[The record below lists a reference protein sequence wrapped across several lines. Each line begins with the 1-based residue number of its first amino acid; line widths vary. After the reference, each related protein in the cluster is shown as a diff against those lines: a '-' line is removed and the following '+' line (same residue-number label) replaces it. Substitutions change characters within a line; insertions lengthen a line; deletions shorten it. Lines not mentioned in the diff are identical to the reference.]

1 MASGAGKA
9 AQPPGPGSAVNGTAA
24 EFANIEQ
31 ELYDYQMHSKMCK
44 KIAQLTKVIYSL
56 NMKNEEQEAALQ
68 ALSHAHHEELHRI
81 LMETCHEGEGSALRT
96 RLLELQESL
105 DEQHRVGAQVQA
117 DFEYFR
123 IQAEERERETE
134 AELRKE
140 FEERL
145 QAAEEE
151 LQEAK
156 AQISDAQEESLRLS
170 KELEKAGMQIQNLD
184 AKCEELQK
192 ADEDR
197 KKEEEVEGET
207 EGRED
212 LGKVK
217 MLLEEVKALKEER
230 DREEEERRRAVKEER
245 EKWEQKMNDL
255 KEEKEEMRKRMET
268 EWREEQ
274 QRWEEREE
282 EEKKGMHSALRE
294 RVKRAEAEVESHLER
309 LAESKRN
316 TMKLQERIQDLE
328 EELELDRRRV
338 SEAEGVAKRAEEELT
353 VAKERLLLQEDELQ
367 SRAAELLN
375 RGGCEVCVCAEVE
388 DLRSQVSRLQSKNRE
403 LELQSSGRNSDH
415 ARQIRQHAEALSS
428 LRSEMVRAQTEELRR
443 IQKHADD
450 ERDKLQKEIEKE
462 RETLQ
467 REREQEK
474 DQFEKDRNRL
484 RREREEEKEALQKE
498 TEETKERLRREKEEE
513 VDRLRKELEVERVR
527 VRSQLDKS
535 IEQVEAERANVQQ
548 KLEDEKRRLV
558 EKAEE
563 DRKRLKEQV
572 RKAIE
577 EVMRRHA
584 AELHSLQE
592 ALSSEKKTNQEVCAH
607 LEEER
612 RRSEELCNGLENERE
627 ELRTKLRD
635 ATNEICRLES
645 VIQQQDEKEKAGPE
659 AASSFGPQCSRLEE
673 ELHQT
678 RSRLARSQ
686 EEAERQRDRQQRE
699 IASLRSDKHR
709 LEEKVLEQS
718 RLNTERSLLD
728 QGQRQTEDRI
738 RAECEDRLR
747 AEFRIEMNAAVAESE
762 QRWQNREQELQAQI
776 SELQGEVSAAQS
788 KVDKKK
794 AGPGDDNHGNPEIER
809 LRTEVQ
815 ETKEI
820 NRKLRELLQEPQ
832 TQSSTA
838 DRHSH
843 AMALQALERQAK
855 EDVLSERNRLQTIHH
870 LELDK
875 QRAELTQ
882 QHTEWSRQ
890 MTQRH
895 MQQIE
900 DLQAQLQAHTQMMA
914 LQQDLKQQNQYQ
926 VFERQLDE
934 SRCAILELQRE
945 NAALKKQ
952 LKEKLGDDLGHRRC
966 SKISMTDTQASPPEI
981 VGEPADTKALT
992 VADDWMLTRSV
1003 QKHPKAEEKAEE
1015 NVDLQRKRDAQLEEE
1030 AQRLKEE
1037 VEKLRVEMEKLEE
1050 SQKHW
1055 EERKEEDVKEEEVC
1069 EKKKKKEQEE
1079 EEERRR
1085 EEVEEIRREH
1095 KKEMQSLVSEYSSA
1109 QTHLQAR
1116 IVALENELRER
1127 EERCRRREPRC
1138 DDQQLGRLQERLSE
1152 RDQLIKRLVEERHQ
1166 LQLHPP
1172 VSGDNSTLRLRDSKS
1187 RPGSVT
1193 PTMRRKQVESPPRG
1207 TSISSAGTFDRNIFQ
1222 PHSSSSSSSSG
1233 VHQHSSS
1240 GVHQHSSSTLPH
1252 QSSSHP
1258 QTSPHYSTSSLPHKH
1273 TSLSLSQQ
1281 SSPSNPRS
1289 ARTRTSCIPP
1299 TPAPTAP
1306 LPVCPSVHTGIRYV
1320 SPSCQEPH
1328 AHLQAQSI
1336 RGPYLEQRGTEGLKQ
1351 EWFTKY
1357 FSF

>member
-9 AQPPGPGSAVNGTAA
+9 AQPPGGPGSAVNGTAA
-24 EFANIEQ
+24 EFPNIEQ

-68 ALSHAHHEELHRI
+68 ALSHAHHDELHRI
-81 LMETCHEGEGSALRT
+81 LMETCHEGEGSVLRT

-117 DFEYFR
+117 DFECFR

-140 FEERL
+140 FEEKL
-145 QAAEEE
+145 QATEDE
-151 LQEAK
+151 LREAK
-156 AQISDAQEESLRLS
+156 AHVSAAQEESLRLS
-170 KELEKAGMQIQNLD
+170 EELEKARGHVMEAD

-192 ADEDR
+192 VADEEKQKKEDERQRENEDR
-197 KKEEEVEGET
+197 KK
-207 EGRED
+207 
-212 LGKVK
+212 
-217 MLLEEVKALKEER
+217 
-230 DREEEERRRAVKEER
+230 REEEEDRKTEQREDLERVRALSEEVQALREERERAEEEKRRAVRDER
-245 EKWEQKMNDL
+245 ERWEEKLNDL
-255 KEEKEEMRKRMET
+255 NEENEDMRKKIEA
-268 EWREEQ
+268 EWREER

-294 RVKRAEAEVESHLER
+294 RVKRAEAEVEGHLER
-309 LAESKRN
+309 LSESKRS

-338 SEAEGVAKRAEEELT
+338 SEAEGMAKRAEEELA

-367 SRAAELLN
+367 SRAEELLN
-375 RGGCEVCVCAEVE
+375 RGGCEVCVCAELDE
-388 DLRSQVSRLQSKNRE
+388 LKSQVSRLQSRNRE

-462 RETLQ
+462 RESLKK
-467 REREQEK
+467 EREQEK
-474 DQFEKDRNRL
+474 DRFEKDRNRM
-484 RREREEEKEALQKE
+484 RREINEEKEVLHKE
-498 TEETKERLRREKEEE
+498 VDEARERLRREKEEE
-513 VDRLRKELEVERVR
+513 VDRQRKELDVERVR
-527 VRSQLDKS
+527 VRSQLDKN

-548 KLEDEKRRLV
+548 KLEEEKKRLG

-584 AELHSLQE
+584 AELNGLQE
-592 ALSSEKKTNQEVCAH
+592 ALSSEKKTNQEVC
-607 LEEER
+607 LRLDEER
-612 RRSEELCNGLENERE
+612 RNGEDVRCRLENERD
-627 ELRTKLRD
+627 ELRTKLQD
-635 ATNEICRLES
+635 ATSEICRLES
-645 VIQQQDEKEKAGPE
+645 TAQQKDRKDKVPPE
-659 AASSFGPQCSRLEE
+659 AAPPCGPQCSRLEE
-673 ELHQT
+673 ELHQG
-678 RSRLARSQ
+678 RNRLARIQ

-699 IASLRSDKHR
+699 IASLRADKHR

-718 RLNTERSLLD
+718 RLNTERSLLE
-728 QGQRQTEDRI
+728 QSQRHTEDRI

-762 QRWQNREQELQAQI
+762 QRWQNKEQELQTQI
-776 SELQGEVSAAQS
+776 SELQTELNQLQS
-788 KVDKKK
+788 QAEKKK
-794 AGPGDDNHGNPEIER
+794 TGQGDDCHGNPEIDR
-809 LRTEVQ
+809 LRKEVQ
-815 ETKEI
+815 DTKEI
-820 NRKLRELLQEPQ
+820 NKKLRDLLQEPQ
-832 TQSSTA
+832 SQSLTEEK
-838 DRHSH
+838 HNH
-843 AMALQALERQAK
+843 AMALQTLERQAK
-855 EDVLSERNRLQTIHH
+855 EDLLSERNRLQTMHH

-934 SRCAILELQRE
+934 SRCAMLELQRE
-945 NAALKKQ
+945 NVTLKKQ
-952 LKEKLGDDLGHRRC
+952 LKE
-966 SKISMTDTQASPPEI
+966 
-981 VGEPADTKALT
+981 
-992 VADDWMLTRSV
+992 RSV
-1003 QKHPKAEEKAEE
+1003 QKNSEVAEKEE
-1015 NVDLQRKRDAQLEEE
+1015 ESTEIRKKRDAQLEEE

-1055 EERKEEDVKEEEVC
+1055 EERKDEDIKEEEVDE
-1069 EKKKKKEQEE
+1069 EKRKEREE
-1079 EEERRR
+1079 EKRR
-1085 EEVEEIRREH
+1085 EEVEEIKREH
-1095 KKEMQSLVSEYSSA
+1095 KREMQSLVSEYSSA

-1138 DDQQLGRLQERLSE
+1138 DDLQLGRLQERLTE

-1172 VSGDNSTLRLRDSKS
+1172 AAGDNGALRLRDGKS

-1193 PTMRRKQVESPPRG
+1193 LTMRRKGVDSPPRV
-1207 TSISSAGTFDRNIFQ
+1207 TSTSSAGTYDRSIFLA
-1222 PHSSSSSSSSG
+1222 HSSSSTSSSS
-1233 VHQHSSS
+1233 STT
-1240 GVHQHSSSTLPH
+1240 VHQHSSSTLPH
-1252 QSSSHP
+1252 PSTAHP
-1258 QTSPHYSTSSLPHKH
+1258 QSSPHYSTSSLPHKH

-1281 SSPSNPRS
+1281 SSPSLQRS
-1289 ARTRTSCIPP
+1289 TRSRTSCFPP

-1306 LPVCPSVHTGIRYV
+1306 LPVCPSPQTGIRYV
-1320 SPSCQEPH
+1320 SPSCQDPH
-1328 AHLQAQSI
+1328 AHLQAQAI
-1336 RGPYLEQRGTEGLKQ
+1336 RGPYLEPRGTEGLKQ

>member
-1 MASGAGKA
+1 MASSAGAGKA
-9 AQPPGPGSAVNGTAA
+9 AQPPGPGSALNGTAA
-24 EFANIEQ
+24 EFPNIEQ
-31 ELYDYQMHSKMCK
+31 ELYDYQMHGKMCK

-56 NMKNEEQEAALQ
+56 NMKNEEQETALQ
-68 ALSHAHHEELHRI
+68 ALSHAHHEELHRV
-81 LMETCHEGEGSALRT
+81 LVETCHEGEGSPLRT
-96 RLLELQESL
+96 RLLEMQDSL
-105 DEQHRVGAQVQA
+105 DEQQRVGAQVQA
-117 DFEYFR
+117 NFKCFR
-123 IQAEERERETE
+123 IQSEERERDTG

-156 AQISDAQEESLRLS
+156 AHIGDAQEENLRLK
-170 KELEKAGMQIQNLD
+170 KELQKAGEQIHGLD
-184 AKCEELQK
+184 AKCEDLQK
-192 ADEDR
+192 AADEDR
-197 KKEEEVEGET
+197 RREEERRQRADEEG
-207 EGRED
+207 
-212 LGKVK
+212 K
-217 MLLEEVKALKEER
+217 
-230 DREEEERRRAVKEER
+230 REEEERQTEER
-245 EKWEQKMNDL
+245 EDSEKVRALSEELKAMREEGERAEEERGRAAREERERWEQRVSDL
-255 KEEKEEMRKRMET
+255 NEEREDMRRGMEA
-268 EWREEQ
+268 EWREE
-274 QRWEEREE
+274 RRRREEREE
-282 EEKKGMHSALRE
+282 EEKRGMHSALRE
-294 RVKRAEAEVESHLER
+294 RVKRAEAEAAGHLER
-309 LAESKRN
+309 LAEGKRS
-316 TMKLQERIQDLE
+316 TVKVQERIQDLE

-338 SEAEGVAKRAEEELT
+338 SEAEGAARRAEEELA

-367 SRAAELLN
+367 SRAEELLN
-375 RGGCEVCVCAEVE
+375 RGGCEACVCTEVE
-388 DLRSQVSRLQSKNRE
+388 ELRSQASRLQSRNRE
-403 LELQSSGRNSDH
+403 LELHSSGRNNDH

-450 ERDKLQKEIEKE
+450 EREKLQKEMDKE
-462 RETLQ
+462 REDLC

-474 DQFEKDRNRL
+474 EKFEKDRNRL
-484 RREREEEKEALQKE
+484 RREREEER
-498 TEETKERLRREKEEE
+498 EEVEGVKERLRREKEEE
-513 VDRLRKELEVERVR
+513 VDRQKKELEVERVR
-527 VRSQLDKS
+527 VRLQLDKS

-548 KLEDEKRRLV
+548 KLEAEKRRLV

-584 AELHSLQE
+584 AELHGVQE
-592 ALSSEKKTNQEVCAH
+592 ALSSERKNNQEMCAR
-607 LEEER
+607 LNEER
-612 RRSEELCNGLENERE
+612 RSAEELRSELERERE
-627 ELRTKLRD
+627 ELRTKLND
-635 ATNEICRLES
+635 ATNEICRLQS
-645 VIQQQDEKEKAGPE
+645 AIRQQDQKEPAAPE
-659 AASSFGPQCSRLEE
+659 AAASGGPQCSRLEE
-673 ELHQT
+673 ELRQART
-678 RSRLARSQ
+678 RLARMQ
-686 EEAERQRDRQQRE
+686 EEAERQRERQQRE
-699 IASLRSDKHR
+699 TASLRADKHR

-718 RLNTERSLLD
+718 RLSTERSLLD
-728 QGQRQTEDRI
+728 QGQRHTEDRI

-762 QRWQNREQELQAQI
+762 QRWQNKEQELQTHV
-776 SELQGEVSAAQS
+776 SELQAQLDVLQS
-788 KVDKKK
+788 QQAEK
-794 AGPGDDNHGNPEIER
+794 AKEGPGDDCHGNPEIDR
-809 LRTEVQ
+809 LRKEVQ
-815 ETKEI
+815 DTKEI
-820 NRKLRELLQEPQ
+820 NKKLKDLLQPQ
-832 TQSSTA
+832 TQSLGEE
-838 DRHSH
+838 RHSH
-843 AMALQALERQAK
+843 AKALQVLERQAK
-855 EDVLSERNRLQTIHH
+855 EDVLSERNRLQTMHH

-934 SRCAILELQRE
+934 SRCAMLELQRE

-952 LKEKLGDDLGHRRC
+952 LKE
-966 SKISMTDTQASPPEI
+966 
-981 VGEPADTKALT
+981 
-992 VADDWMLTRSV
+992 RSV
-1003 QKHPKAEEKAEE
+1003 QENPEAEEKKEVE
-1015 NVDLQRKRDAQLEEE
+1015 VVDLRKKRDAQLEEE

-1055 EERKEEDVKEEEVC
+1055 EERREEDVKEEEVDE
-1069 EKKKKKEQEE
+1069 EKKKEREE
-1079 EEERRR
+1079 DKRR
-1085 EEVEEIRREH
+1085 EEVEEIRRKH

-1116 IVALENELRER
+1116 IVALENEFNCRLRER
-1127 EERCRRREPRC
+1127 EERCRRREPQC
-1138 DDQQLGRLQERLSE
+1138 DDLQLGRLQERLTE

-1172 VSGDNSTLRLRDSKS
+1172 VAGDNSTLRPRDGKS

-1193 PTMRRKQVESPPRG
+1193 PTMRRKHVESPPRV
-1207 TSISSAGTFDRNIFQ
+1207 TSIPSAGTYDRNISV
-1222 PHSSSSSSSSG
+1222 PPSSSSSSSSSSS
-1233 VHQHSSS
+1233 VHQR
-1240 GVHQHSSSTLPH
+1240 SSSTLPH
-1252 QSSSHP
+1252 QSTSQP

-1273 TSLSLSQQ
+1273 TSLSLGQH
-1281 SSPSNPRS
+1281 SSPSLPRS
-1289 ARTRTSCIPP
+1289 TRSRTSCVPP

-1306 LPVCPSVHTGIRYV
+1306 LPVCPSPQTGIRYV
-1320 SPSCQEPH
+1320 APSCQEPH

-1336 RGPYLEQRGTEGLKQ
+1336 RGPYLDQRGTEGLKQ

>member
-9 AQPPGPGSAVNGTAA
+9 AQSPGQGSTVNGTAA
-24 EFANIEQ
+24 ELATIEQ

-56 NMKNEEQEAALQ
+56 NMRNEEQEAALQ
-68 ALSHAHHEELHRI
+68 ALSHAHHDELHRI
-81 LMETCHEGEGSALRT
+81 LMETCHEGEGSVLRT

-105 DEQHRVGAQVQA
+105 DEQQRVGAQVQA
-117 DFEYFR
+117 DFEFFR
-123 IQAEERERETE
+123 IQTEERERETE

-140 FEERL
+140 FQEKLR
-145 QAAEEE
+145 AAEEG
-151 LQEAK
+151 LLEAK
-156 AQISDAQEESLRLS
+156 ADLSAAQDESLRLS
-170 KELEKAGMQIQNLD
+170 KDLKAAGEQFQDLY

-192 ADEDR
+192 MADEDKTR
-197 KKEEEVEGET
+197 KEDRE
-207 EGRED
+207 RED
-212 LGKVK
+212 EEKEKQEDLERVKV
-217 MLLEEVKALKEER
+217 LLEELRVLKEER
-230 DREEEERRRAVKEER
+230 ERAEEEKRRAVREER
-245 EKWEQKMNDL
+245 EQWEQKVNDL
-255 KEEKEEMRKRMET
+255 HEENEQMRKKTEA
-268 EWREEQ
+268 EWREER

-294 RVKRAEAEVESHLER
+294 RVKRAEAEVEGHLER
-309 LAESKRN
+309 LSESKRN
-316 TMKLQERIQDLE
+316 TVKLQERIQDLE
-328 EELELDRRRV
+328 EELELDRKQV
-338 SEAEGVAKRAEEELT
+338 SEAEAVVKRAEEELA

-367 SRAAELLN
+367 SRAEELLN
-375 RGGCEVCVCAEVE
+375 RGCCEVCVCAELE
-388 DLRSQVSRLQSKNRE
+388 ELKSQVNRLQSRNRE

-450 ERDKLQKEIEKE
+450 ERDKLLKEMEKE
-462 RETLQ
+462 RESLQ
-467 REREQEK
+467 KERQQEK
-474 DQFEKDRNRL
+474 DQFEKERSKI
-484 RREREEEKEALQKE
+484 RRERDEEKEALQKQV
-498 TEETKERLRREKEEE
+498 EEITERLRGEKEEE

-527 VRSQLDKS
+527 IRSQLDKS
-535 IEQVEAERANVQQ
+535 MEQVDAERASVQQ
-548 KLEDEKRRLV
+548 KLEEEKKRLA

-584 AELHSLQE
+584 AELNNVQE
-592 ALSSEKKTNQEVCAH
+592 ALSSERKTNQEI
-607 LEEER
+607 
-612 RRSEELCNGLENERE
+612 S
-627 ELRTKLRD
+627 
-635 ATNEICRLES
+635 RLEA
-645 VIQQQDEKEKAGPE
+645 VIQQNDEKEKVAGD
-659 AASSFGPQCSRLEE
+659 AAPSCGPRCSRLEE
-673 ELHQT
+673 ELGQA
-678 RSRLARSQ
+678 RSRLARAQ

-699 IASLRSDKHR
+699 MASLRADKHR

-718 RLNTERSLLD
+718 RMSTERNLLE
-728 QGQRQTEDRI
+728 QSQRHTEDRI

-762 QRWQNREQELQAQI
+762 QRWQGKEQELQAQVT
-776 SELQGEVSAAQS
+776 ELQAQVSDLSQMQAE
-788 KVDKKK
+788 KKM
-794 AGPGDDNHGNPEIER
+794 AGQEDDSHANPEIDK
-809 LRTEVQ
+809 LRKEVQ
-815 ETKEI
+815 DTKEI
-820 NRKLRELLQEPQ
+820 NKKLRELLQEPQ
-832 TQSSTA
+832 SQSLA
-838 DRHSH
+838 EERHSH
-843 AMALQALERQAK
+843 AMALQALEKQAK
-855 EDVLSERNRLQTIHH
+855 EDLLSEINRLQTMHH

-934 SRCAILELQRE
+934 SRCAMLELQRE
-945 NAALKKQ
+945 NTALKKQ
-952 LKEKLGDDLGHRRC
+952 LQE
-966 SKISMTDTQASPPEI
+966 
-981 VGEPADTKALT
+981 
-992 VADDWMLTRSV
+992 RSV
-1003 QKHPKAEEKAEE
+1003 KKNSEVEGKEEEST
-1015 NVDLQRKRDAQLEEE
+1015 DMRKNRDAQLEEE
-1030 AQRLKEE
+1030 AQHLKEE

-1055 EERKEEDVKEEEVC
+1055 EEKKEDDLKEEEVDE
-1069 EKKKKKEQEE
+1069 EKKKEREE
-1079 EEERRR
+1079 EKRK

-1095 KKEMQSLVSEYSSA
+1095 KREMQSLVSEYSSA
-1109 QTHLQAR
+1109 QNHLQAR

-1138 DDQQLGRLQERLSE
+1138 DDMSLGRLQERLME

-1172 VSGDNSTLRLRDSKS
+1172 VAGDNSTLRPRDSKS

-1193 PTMRRKQVESPPRG
+1193 PTMRRKDGESPPRV
-1207 TSISSAGTFDRNIFQ
+1207 TSIPSTAAYDRSIFLS
-1222 PHSSSSSSSSG
+1222 HSSSSSSSS
-1233 VHQHSSS
+1233 VHPH
-1240 GVHQHSSSTLPH
+1240 SSTLPH

-1258 QTSPHYSTSSLPHKH
+1258 HISPHYSTSSLPHKH
-1273 TSLSLSQQ
+1273 TSLSLSQH
-1281 SSPSNPRS
+1281 SSPSLPRS
-1289 ARTRTSCIPP
+1289 PRSRTSCIPP

-1306 LPVCPSVHTGIRYV
+1306 LPVCPSSQTGIRYV

-1328 AHLQAQSI
+1328 SYMQAQSI

>member
-24 EFANIEQ
+24 DFQNIEQ

-117 DFEYFR
+117 DFECFR
-123 IQAEERERETE
+123 IHVEERERETE
-134 AELRKE
+134 AELRKV

-151 LQEAK
+151 LQEVK
-156 AQISDAQEESLRLS
+156 AQMGDAQEENLRLNKDFEKAGEQI
-170 KELEKAGMQIQNLD
+170 KELEV
-184 AKCEELQK
+184 KCEELQTVAEEERQREVEEK
-192 ADEDR
+192 
-197 KKEEEVEGET
+197 KKEEVERRTGE
-207 EGRED
+207 RED
-212 LGKVK
+212 LERVKV
-217 MLLEEVKALKEER
+217 LLEQVKELKEER
-230 DREEEERRRAVKEER
+230 DRAEVERRRAEKEEQ
-245 EKWEQKMNDL
+245 EQWEQKISDL
-255 KEEKEEMRKRMET
+255 NEEKEEMRKKMEA
-268 EWREEQ
+268 EWREER

-309 LAESKRN
+309 FAESKRN
-316 TMKLQERIQDLE
+316 TIKLQERIQDLE

-338 SEAEGVAKRAEEELT
+338 SEAEGVAKRAEEELA

-367 SRAAELLN
+367 SRAEELQN

-388 DLRSQVSRLQSKNRE
+388 ELRSQVSRLQSKNRE
-403 LELQSSGRNSDH
+403 LELQSSGRNNDH

-467 REREQEK
+467 KERDQEK
-474 DQFEKDRNRL
+474 EKFEKDRNRL
-484 RREREEEKEALQKE
+484 QREREEEKEVVHKE
-498 TEETKERLRREKEEE
+498 VGEMKEHLRREKEEE

-527 VRSQLDKS
+527 GRSQLDKS
-535 IEQVEAERANVQQ
+535 IEQVEQERANVQQ
-548 KLEDEKRRLV
+548 KLEEEKKRLV

-584 AELHSLQE
+584 AELQSVQE
-592 ALSSEKKTNQEVCAH
+592 ALSSEKKTNHEMCAH
-607 LEEER
+607 LDVER
-612 RRSEELCNGLENERE
+612 RRSEELRSVLEKERE

-635 ATNEICRLES
+635 TTNEICRLES
-645 VIQQQDEKEKAGPE
+645 VIQKQDKKEKVAPE
-659 AASSFGPQCSRLEE
+659 ASPLCGPQCSRLEE

-678 RSRLARSQ
+678 RTRLARIQ
-686 EEAERQRDRQQRE
+686 EEAEKQRDRQQRD
-699 IASLRSDKHR
+699 IASLRADKHR

-718 RLNTERSLLD
+718 RLNAERSLLE
-728 QGQRQTEDRI
+728 QGQRHTEDRI

-762 QRWQNREQELQAQI
+762 QRWQNREQEMQTQI
-776 SELQGEVSAAQS
+776 SELQSQLSEAQAE
-788 KVDKKK
+788 KKK
-794 AGPGDDNHGNPEIER
+794 AGSGDDCHGNPEIDR
-809 LRTEVQ
+809 LRKEVQ
-815 ETKEI
+815 DTKEI
-820 NRKLRELLQEPQ
+820 NKKLRDLLQEPQ
-832 TQSSTA
+832 TQEE
-838 DRHSH
+838 RQSH
-843 AMALQALERQAK
+843 TMALQALERQAK
-855 EDVLSERNRLQTIHH
+855 EDVLSERNRLQTLHH

-934 SRCAILELQRE
+934 SRCAVLELQRE

-952 LKEKLGDDLGHRRC
+952 LKE
-966 SKISMTDTQASPPEI
+966 
-981 VGEPADTKALT
+981 
-992 VADDWMLTRSV
+992 RSV
-1003 QKHPKAEEKAEE
+1003 QNNPETEEKEE
-1015 NVDLQRKRDAQLEEE
+1015 ESVELQRKRDAQLEEE

-1055 EERKEEDVKEEEVC
+1055 EEKKEEDVKEEEMDE
-1069 EKKKKKEQEE
+1069 EKRKEREE
-1079 EEERRR
+1079 EKRK
-1085 EEVEEIRREH
+1085 EEVEEIKREH
-1095 KKEMQSLVSEYSSA
+1095 KREMQSLVSEYSSA

-1138 DDQQLGRLQERLSE
+1138 DDVSLGRLQERLTE

-1172 VSGDNSTLRLRDSKS
+1172 VAGDNSTLRLRDSKS
-1187 RPGSVT
+1187 RPGSAT
-1193 PTMRRKQVESPPRG
+1193 PTMRRKRVESPPRV
-1207 TSISSAGTFDRNIFQ
+1207 TSIPSAGAYDRSILLPQ
-1222 PHSSSSSSSSG
+1222 SSSSSSSS
-1233 VHQHSSS
+1233 S
-1240 GVHQHSSSTLPH
+1240 VHQHSSSTLPH
-1252 QSSSHP
+1252 QSSTHP
-1258 QTSPHYSTSSLPHKH
+1258 QTTPHYSTSSLPHKH

-1281 SSPSNPRS
+1281 SSPSLPRS
-1289 ARTRTSCIPP
+1289 TRSRTSCIPP

-1306 LPVCPSVHTGIRYV
+1306 LPVCPSAQTGIRYV

-1328 AHLQAQSI
+1328 LQAHSI
-1336 RGPYLEQRGTEGLKQ
+1336 RAPYLEPRGTEGLKQ

>member
-1 MASGAGKA
+1 MRCASEKLTRFLVGICIREAAAACGGIIFLTILRVLEVPPLPCVCWRFIMASGAGKA
-9 AQPPGPGSAVNGTAA
+9 AQPPPGPGSAVNGTAA
-24 EFANIEQ
+24 DFQNIEQ

-81 LMETCHEGEGSALRT
+81 LVETCHEGEGSALRT

-105 DEQHRVGAQVQA
+105 DEQQRVGAQVQA
-117 DFEYFR
+117 DFECFR
-123 IQAEERERETE
+123 IHMGERERETE

-145 QAAEEE
+145 QFAEEE
-151 LQEAK
+151 LQEVK
-156 AQISDAQEESLRLS
+156 AQMSDAQEESDRLS
-170 KELEKAGMQIQNLD
+170 KELEKAEEQIQELE
-184 AKCEELQK
+184 AKCEELQET
-192 ADEDR
+192 ADVGRRSEGEE
-197 KKEEEVEGET
+197 KQKEEKEA
-207 EGRED
+207 D
-212 LGKVK
+212 LKRVK
-217 MLLEEVKALKEER
+217 ALLEEVRELKEER
-230 DREEEERRRAVKEER
+230 DRAEAERWRAQKEER
-245 EKWEQKMNDL
+245 EQWERRMSDL
-255 KEEKEEMRKRMET
+255 TEESEETRRRMEA
-268 EWREEQ
+268 EWREERR
-274 QRWEEREE
+274 RWEEREE

-294 RVKRAEAEVESHLER
+294 RVKRAEAEAESHLER

-316 TMKLQERIQDLE
+316 AVKLQERIQDLE

-338 SEAEGVAKRAEEELT
+338 SEAEGVAKRAEEELG

-367 SRAAELLN
+367 SRAEELQN
-375 RGGCEVCVCAEVE
+375 RGGCEVCVCAEVDE
-388 DLRSQVSRLQSKNRE
+388 LRSQVSRLQSKNRE

-450 ERDKLQKEIEKE
+450 ERDKLQKDIEEE

-467 REREQEK
+467 KEREQEK
-474 DQFEKDRNRL
+474 DEFDRVQ
-484 RREREEEKEALQKE
+484 REREGEKEALHKE
-498 TEETKERLRREKEEE
+498 VEEMRERLRREKEEE

-527 VRSQLDKS
+527 GRSQLDKS
-535 IEQVEAERANVQQ
+535 IEQVEQERANVQQ
-548 KLEDEKRRLV
+548 KLEEEKKRLV

-584 AELHSLQE
+584 AELQNVQE

-607 LEEER
+607 LEVER
-612 RRSEELCNGLENERE
+612 RSTEELRSLLEKERE

-635 ATNEICRLES
+635 ANNEICRLES
-645 VIQQQDEKEKAGPE
+645 VIRKQDKKEKVAPD
-659 AASSFGPQCSRLEE
+659 AAPSCGPQCSRQEE

-678 RSRLARSQ
+678 RTRLARLQ
-686 EEAERQRDRQQRE
+686 EEADKQRERQQRDV
-699 IASLRSDKHR
+699 ASLRADKHR

-718 RLNTERSLLD
+718 RLNAERSLLE
-728 QGQRQTEDRI
+728 QGQRHTEDRI

-762 QRWQNREQELQAQI
+762 QRWQNREQEMQTQI
-776 SELQGEVSAAQS
+776 SELQSQLSEEQEQ
-788 KVDKKK
+788 DEKKK
-794 AGPGDDNHGNPEIER
+794 ACSGDDCHGNPEIDR
-809 LRTEVQ
+809 LRKEVQ
-815 ETKEI
+815 DTKEI
-820 NRKLRELLQEPQ
+820 NKKLRELLQEPQ
-832 TQSSTA
+832 SQSSA
-838 DRHSH
+838 EEKHNHSV
-843 AMALQALERQAK
+843 ALQALERQAK
-855 EDVLSERNRLQTIHH
+855 EDLLSERNRLQTMHH

-934 SRCAILELQRE
+934 SRCAMMELQRE
-945 NAALKKQ
+945 NATLKKQ
-952 LKEKLGDDLGHRRC
+952 LKEK
-966 SKISMTDTQASPPEI
+966 
-981 VGEPADTKALT
+981 
-992 VADDWMLTRSV
+992 SV
-1003 QKHPKAEEKAEE
+1003 QLNPKTEEKEDE
-1015 NVDLQRKRDAQLEEE
+1015 PVELHKKKDAQLEEE

-1055 EERKEEDVKEEEVC
+1055 EEKKEEDVKEEEVDE
-1069 EKKKKKEQEE
+1069 EKKKEREE
-1079 EEERRR
+1079 EKRR

-1116 IVALENELRER
+1116 IVALENEFNCRLRER

-1138 DDQQLGRLQERLSE
+1138 DDLQLGRLQERLTE

-1172 VSGDNSTLRLRDSKS
+1172 VAGDNSTLRHRDSKS
-1187 RPGSVT
+1187 RPGSAT
-1193 PTMRRKQVESPPRG
+1193 PTMRKKRAESPPRV
-1207 TSISSAGTFDRNIFQ
+1207 TSASSAAAYDRSIFLPQ
-1222 PHSSSSSSSSG
+1222 SSSSSSSS
-1233 VHQHSSS
+1233 S
-1240 GVHQHSSSTLPH
+1240 VHQHSSSTLPH

-1258 QTSPHYSTSSLPHKH
+1258 QTSPHYSSSSLPHKH

-1281 SSPSNPRS
+1281 SSPTLPRS
-1289 ARTRTSCIPP
+1289 TRSRTSCIPP

-1306 LPVCPSVHTGIRYV
+1306 LPVCPSAQTGIRYV
-1320 SPSCQEPH
+1320 SPSCQ
-1328 AHLQAQSI
+1328 AHSV

>member
-9 AQPPGPGSAVNGTAA
+9 ATPLGPDAAVNGTAA
-24 EFANIEQ
+24 EFGTVQQ
-31 ELYDYQMHSKMCK
+31 ELHDGEMHSKMCK

-68 ALSHAHHEELHRI
+68 ALSHAHHQELHRI

-117 DFEYFR
+117 NFECFR
-123 IQAEERERETE
+123 IQVEERERETE
-134 AELRKE
+134 VELRKE
-140 FEERL
+140 FKERL
-145 QAAEEE
+145 QTAEEE

-156 AQISDAQEESLRLS
+156 AQISDAQEESLHLS
-170 KELEKAGMQIQNLD
+170 KELEKAGEQIQELD

-192 ADEDR
+192 AFDEERRREDEMR
-197 KKEEEVEGET
+197 KKEEEREAE
-207 EGRED
+207 ERESLGR
-212 LGKVK
+212 VK
-217 MLLEEVKALKEER
+217 ALSEEVKALKAER
-230 DREEEERRRAVKEER
+230 ERAEEEERRAVKEER
-245 EKWEQKMNDL
+245 DLWEQRVNDL
-255 KEEKEEMRKRMET
+255 NEEKEETRKRMEA

-274 QRWEEREE
+274 QRWEAREE

-294 RVKRAEAEVESHLER
+294 RVKVESHLER
-309 LAESKRN
+309 LAESKRSSV
-316 TMKLQERIQDLE
+316 KLKERIQDLE

-338 SEAEGVAKRAEEELT
+338 SEAEGAAKQAEEELA

-367 SRAAELLN
+367 SRAEELLN
-375 RGGCEVCVCAEVE
+375 RRGCEVCVCAEVE
-388 DLRSQVSRLQSKNRE
+388 ELRSQASRLQSRNRE
-403 LELQSSGRNSDH
+403 LELQSSGRNNDH

-428 LRSEMVRAQTEELRR
+428 QRSEMVRAQMEELRR

-450 ERDKLQKEIEKE
+450 ERDRLQKGMQKE
-462 RETLQ
+462 RENLQ
-467 REREQEK
+467 RQREKEK
-474 DQFEKDRNRL
+474 DQLEKDRKRL
-484 RREREEEKEALQKE
+484 RREKEEEREAMRKEI
-498 TEETKERLRREKEEE
+498 EEMKQRVRGEKEEE

-527 VRSQLDKS
+527 VHSQLDKS

-548 KLEDEKRRLV
+548 KLEEEKKRLV

-584 AELHSLQE
+584 SELHSVQE

-612 RRSEELCNGLENERE
+612 RSGEELRSSLEKERQ
-627 ELRTKLRD
+627 ELRTKLKN
-635 ATNEICRLES
+635 ATDEICRLES
-645 VIQQQDEKEKAGPE
+645 VTQRQEKNEKGNHD
-659 AASSFGPQCSRLEE
+659 AASSCGPKCARLEE
-673 ELHQT
+673 DLHQT
-678 RSRLARSQ
+678 RSRLVRTQ
-686 EEAERQRDRQQRE
+686 EEKERQRDRQQRE
-699 IASLRSDKHR
+699 IVSLRADKHR

-718 RLNTERSLLD
+718 RLNTERNLLD
-728 QGQRQTEDRI
+728 QGQRHAEDRI

-747 AEFRIEMNAAVAESE
+747 AEFRIEMNAAVAESD
-762 QRWQNREQELQAQI
+762 QRWQNREQELQTQV
-776 SELQGEVSAAQS
+776 SELQSQAE
-788 KVDKKK
+788 KKK
-794 AGPGDDNHGNPEIER
+794 AGPGDDGHGNPEIDR
-809 LRTEVQ
+809 LRKEVQ
-815 ETKEI
+815 DTKEI

-832 TQSSTA
+832 AQSSVVE
-838 DRHSH
+838 RHNHS
-843 AMALQALERQAK
+843 MALQALERQAK
-855 EDVLSERNRLQTIHH
+855 EDVLSERNRLQTMHH

-890 MTQRH
+890 ITQRH

-914 LQQDLKQQNQYQ
+914 LQQDLKQQNQCQ

-934 SRCAILELQRE
+934 SRCAMMELQRE

-952 LKEKLGDDLGHRRC
+952 SKEWSLEKTPETKEIKEESVDLLKKR
-966 SKISMTDTQASPPEI
+966 DTQ
-981 VGEPADTKALT
+981 
-992 VADDWMLTRSV
+992 
-1003 QKHPKAEEKAEE
+1003 
-1015 NVDLQRKRDAQLEEE
+1015 LEDE

-1055 EERKEEDVKEEEVC
+1055 EERKEEDVKEDEVDENKRMGPEEA
-1069 EKKKKKEQEE
+1069 K
-1079 EEERRR
+1079 RS
-1085 EEVEEIRREH
+1085 EEVEEMRREH
-1095 KKEMQSLVSEYSSA
+1095 KKELQSLVSEYSSA

-1152 RDQLIKRLVEERHQ
+1152 RDQLIKRLVERHH

-1172 VSGDNSTLRLRDSKS
+1172 VSEDNGTLRPPDRKS

-1193 PTMRRKQVESPPRG
+1193 PTMRRKKMESPPRA
-1207 TSISSAGTFDRNIFQ
+1207 TSIPNASTFDRSNFQ
-1222 PHSSSSSSSSG
+1222 PHSSSAP
-1233 VHQHSSS
+1233 
-1240 GVHQHSSSTLPH
+1240 QHSSSTLPH
-1252 QSSSHP
+1252 QSSAHP
-1258 QTSPHYSTSSLPHKH
+1258 QTTSHYSTSSLPHKH
-1273 TSLSLSQQ
+1273 TSLSPNSQQ
-1281 SSPSNPRS
+1281 FSPSISRS
-1289 ARTRTSCIPP
+1289 SRTRASCIPP

-1306 LPVCPSVHTGIRYV
+1306 LPVCPSLQSGIRYV
-1320 SPSCQEPH
+1320 LPSCHEH
-1328 AHLQAQSI
+1328 IHLQAQSI
-1336 RGPYLEQRGTEGLKQ
+1336 RGPYLEQRGTEGLKH

>member
-1 MASGAGKA
+1 MASAGAGKA

-24 EFANIEQ
+24 EFPNIEQ
-31 ELYDYQMHSKMCK
+31 ELYDYQMHGKMCK

-68 ALSHAHHEELHRI
+68 ALSHAHHAELHRI
-81 LMETCHEGEGSALRT
+81 LVETCHEGEGSPLRT
-96 RLLELQESL
+96 RLLEMQDSL
-105 DEQHRVGAQVQA
+105 DEQQRVGAQVQV
-117 DFEYFR
+117 DFECFR
-123 IQAEERERETE
+123 IQSVERERETE
-134 AELRKE
+134 VELRKQ

-156 AQISDAQEESLRLS
+156 AHIGDAQEENLQLS
-170 KELEKAGMQIQNLD
+170 KELEKAGEQILELD
-184 AKCEELQK
+184 AKCEGLQK
-192 ADEDR
+192 ASD
-197 KKEEEVEGET
+197 
-207 EGRED
+207 
-212 LGKVK
+212 
-217 MLLEEVKALKEER
+217 
-230 DREEEERRRAVKEER
+230 EERRRKEEQRQREDEENKREEQRLTEDREYSEKVRALSEELKALREEGDRAEEERGRAGREER
-245 EKWEQKMNDL
+245 ERWEQRVTDL
-255 KEEKEEMRKRMET
+255 NEEREDMRRGMEAD
-268 EWREEQ
+268 WREERR
-274 QRWEEREE
+274 RWEEREE
-282 EEKKGMHSALRE
+282 EEKRGMHSALRE
-294 RVKRAEAEVESHLER
+294 RVKRAEAEVEVHLER
-309 LAESKRN
+309 LSEGKRN
-316 TMKLQERIQDLE
+316 TVKLQERIQDLE

-338 SEAEGVAKRAEEELT
+338 SEAEGVAKRAEEELA

-367 SRAAELLN
+367 CRAEELLN
-375 RGGCEVCVCAEVE
+375 RGGCETCVCTEVE
-388 DLRSQVSRLQSKNRE
+388 ELRSQASRLQSRNRE
-403 LELQSSGRNSDH
+403 LELHSSGRNNDH

-450 ERDKLQKEIEKE
+450 EREKLQKEMDKE
-462 RETLQ
+462 REELR

-474 DQFEKDRNRL
+474 EKFEKDRNRL
-484 RREREEEKEALQKE
+484 RRERDEERDGVEGI
-498 TEETKERLRREKEEE
+498 KERLRREKEEE
-513 VDRLRKELEVERVR
+513 VDRQKKELEVERVR
-527 VRSQLDKS
+527 IRLQLDKN

-548 KLEDEKRRLV
+548 KLEEEKRRLV

-584 AELHSLQE
+584 AELHGVQE
-592 ALSSEKKTNQEVCAH
+592 ALSSERKTNQEVCAR
-607 LEEER
+607 LNEER
-612 RRSEELCNGLENERE
+612 RTGEELRSELERERE
-627 ELRTKLRD
+627 ELRTKMKD
-635 ATNEICRLES
+635 ATNEVCRLQS
-645 VIQQQDEKEKAGPE
+645 AIRQQDQKEQAAPE
-659 AASSFGPQCSRLEE
+659 AGASSGPQCSRLEE
-673 ELHQT
+673 ELRQART
-678 RSRLARSQ
+678 RLARIQ
-686 EEAERQRDRQQRE
+686 EEAERQRERQQRE
-699 IASLRSDKHR
+699 TASLRADKHR

-718 RLNTERSLLD
+718 RLSTERSLLD
-728 QGQRQTEDRI
+728 QSQRQTEDRI

-762 QRWQNREQELQAQI
+762 QRWQNKEQELQTHI
-776 SELQGEVSAAQS
+776 SELQGQLSELQS
-788 KVDKKK
+788 QEGEKTKE
-794 AGPGDDNHGNPEIER
+794 GPGDGCHGNPEIDR
-809 LRTEVQ
+809 LRKEVQ
-815 ETKEI
+815 DTKEI
-820 NRKLRELLQEPQ
+820 NKKLKDLLKEPQ
-832 TQSSTA
+832 TQSLGEE
-838 DRHSH
+838 RHSH
-843 AMALQALERQAK
+843 GKALQALERQAK
-855 EDVLSERNRLQTIHH
+855 EDVLSERNRLQTMHH

-934 SRCAILELQRE
+934 SRCAMLELQRE

-952 LKEKLGDDLGHRRC
+952 LKE
-966 SKISMTDTQASPPEI
+966 
-981 VGEPADTKALT
+981 
-992 VADDWMLTRSV
+992 RSV
-1003 QKHPKAEEKAEE
+1003 QENPEAEEKKEE
-1015 NVDLQRKRDAQLEEE
+1015 EVVDLRKKRDAQLEEE

-1050 SQKHW
+1050 SQKQW
-1055 EERKEEDVKEEEVC
+1055 EERREEDVKEEEVDE
-1069 EKKKKKEQEE
+1069 EKKKEREE
-1079 EEERRR
+1079 DKRR
-1085 EEVEEIRREH
+1085 EEVEEIRRKH

-1138 DDQQLGRLQERLSE
+1138 DDLQLGRLQERLTE

-1172 VSGDNSTLRLRDSKS
+1172 VAGDNSTLRPRDSKS

-1193 PTMRRKQVESPPRG
+1193 PTMRRKGVESPPHV
-1207 TSISSAGTFDRNIFQ
+1207 TSIPNAGTYDRSAFV
-1222 PHSSSSSSSSG
+1222 PPSSSSSSSSSP
-1233 VHQHSSS
+1233 VHQR
-1240 GVHQHSSSTLPH
+1240 SSSTLPH
-1252 QSSSHP
+1252 QSTSQP

-1273 TSLSLSQQ
+1273 TSLSLGRH
-1281 SSPSNPRS
+1281 SSPSLPRS
-1289 ARTRTSCIPP
+1289 TRSRTSCVPP

-1306 LPVCPSVHTGIRYV
+1306 LPVCPSPQTGIRYV
-1320 SPSCQEPH
+1320 APSCQEPH
-1328 AHLQAQSI
+1328 AHLQGQSI
-1336 RGPYLEQRGTEGLKQ
+1336 RGPYLEQRGTDGLKQ